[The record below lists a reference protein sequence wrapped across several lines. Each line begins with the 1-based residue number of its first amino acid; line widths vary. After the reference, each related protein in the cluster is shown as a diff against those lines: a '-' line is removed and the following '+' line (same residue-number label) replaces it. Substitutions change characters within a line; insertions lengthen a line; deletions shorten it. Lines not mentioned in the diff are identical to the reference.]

1 MTEHKKTL
9 KTDLFKNIVGQDR
22 AKRAIEDWYNYESQ
36 PLLIYGTSGYGKTMF
51 AESIGAKTVDT
62 TQMRGDRLNS
72 MLKPIKEAEDGD
84 ILFFDEIHSL
94 QGKILEGLYKIIDK
108 GTFYDT
114 DLCMDLELPKAR
126 FVFATNILS
135 PLPEAFVNR
144 CKFVELQNYS
154 EEELQEIVHRANPDL
169 DKTALPS
176 IIRASKGVPRTALS
190 LAKSMK
196 SAIKTEGL
204 SEVKE
209 DEVNKL
215 LDSRFAIDGATG
227 LSDKEFLIM
236 QKVAERG
243 RMSSTAVANVLG
255 CSLHDAKTLYIEPLR
270 ASEWLAVSN
279 QGVIMGYRGH
289 KNYRLF
295 TRSKEEI

>member
-1 MTEHKKTL
+1 M
-9 KTDLFKNIVGQDR
+9 FKNIVGQER
-22 AKRAIEDWYNYESQ
+22 AKKAILDWYKYETQ

-51 AESIGAKTVDT
+51 AESLGAKTVDT

-94 QGKILEGLYKIIDK
+94 QPKILEGLYKIIDK

-135 PLPEAFVNR
+135 PLPEAFINR
-144 CKFVELQNYS
+144 CKFVELQNYTD
-154 EEELQEIVHRANPDL
+154 EELAKIVQRANPDL
-169 DKTALPS
+169 NAKAIPS
-176 IIRASKGVPRTALS
+176 IIRSAKGVPRTALS

-196 SAIKTEGL
+196 SAAK
-204 SEVKE
+204 SEKLATIGE
-209 DEVNKL
+209 AEVNSL
-215 LDSRFAIDGATG
+215 LNSRFAINGATG

-236 QKVAERG
+236 QRVAERG
-243 RMSSTAVANVLG
+243 KLSSTAVANVLG
-255 CSLHDAKTLYIEPLR
+255 CSLHDAKQLYIEPLR
-270 ASEWLAVSN
+270 AAQWLAVSN
-279 QGVIMGYRGH
+279 QGVIMGLKGH
-289 KNYRLF
+289 ENYRLF
-295 TRSKEEI
+295 MKKKDVEA